1 MKVTVECMPCYLTQ
15 CINAMEKGKIPKAE
29 QAGCLIK
36 ILKDVAQLDV
46 NLTPAEN
53 ASIVLHKLA
62 GRLGGRDLFAEAKRE
77 SNRLAL
83 QQLPR
88 LYRMMQEA
96 ADPLFAAVQFAVAG
110 NVVDL
115 GIFEDYDLEKA
126 IDDVLKY
133 EFARSD
139 YEVFRTM
146 LDGADSVFVI
156 GDNSGEIV
164 FDRLLAGALLAL
176 GKEVTYGVKGG
187 FILNDA
193 TVEDARQSGMDTIVK
208 VVDSGCNYLGTLA
221 DKCSREFRE
230 HLGRADLI
238 ISKGQ
243 ANYES
248 LEGTDLAGSKTFF
261 LLKAK
266 CPVVA
271 GHLKVN
277 YGDLVFVRNNKKGA
291 EQNAG

>member
-1 MKVTVECMPCYLTQ
+1 MKVTAECIPCYLAQ
-15 CINAMEKGKIPKAE
+15 CINAMAKGKVPKNL
-29 QAGCLIK
+29 QAGQLTE
-36 ILKDVAQLDV
+36 LLPAVAMLDQ

-53 ASIVLHKLA
+53 SSVILHQLV
-62 GRLGGRDLFAEAKRE
+62 RNLGGRDLFAEAKRE

-83 QQLPR
+83 EQLPR
-88 LYRMMQEA
+88 LTSMLRESP
-96 ADPLFAAVQFAVAG
+96 DPLFTSLQFAVAG

-115 GIFEDYDLEKA
+115 GLFEDYDLAKA

-133 EFARSD
+133 DFKRSD
-139 YEVFRTM
+139 YEGFRH
-146 LDGADSVFVI
+146 LLEDAGSIFII

-164 FDRLLAGALLAL
+164 FDRLLAEELLGM
-176 GKEVTYGVKGG
+176 GKQVTYGVKGG

-193 TVEDARQSGMDTIVK
+193 TMEDARQAGLDKIVR

-221 DKCSREFRE
+221 DNCSEEF
-230 HLGRADLI
+230 LSLLTQADLI

-248 LEGTDLAGSKTFF
+248 LEGADMAGNRTFF

-277 YGDLVFVRNNKKGA
+277 YGDLVFVRNS
-291 EQNAG
+291 